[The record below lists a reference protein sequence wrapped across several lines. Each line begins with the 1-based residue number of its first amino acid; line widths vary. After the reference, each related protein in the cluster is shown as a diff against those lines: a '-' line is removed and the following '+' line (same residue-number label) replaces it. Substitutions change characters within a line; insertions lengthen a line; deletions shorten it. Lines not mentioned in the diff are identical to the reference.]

1 MQMQQNI
8 PCYSTSVPPT
18 SASKTTSLSTY
29 TTEGT
34 NMRKIMTLGTRR
46 HEAQLS
52 DTVSSDDA
60 PVSLG
65 VVPLGPAAIA
75 AALWFRSKVSP
86 LVRKSFLPRLRHSAF
101 LFSASFKEAS
111 GMACGFLSSGNRK
124 AAALRL
130 SFSGSATEWPGACDA
145 LDHVSGLSQLL
156 PVSAP
161 LVSH

>member
-1 MQMQQNI
+1 
-8 PCYSTSVPPT
+8 
-18 SASKTTSLSTY
+18 
-29 TTEGT
+29 
-34 NMRKIMTLGTRR
+34 MRHLI
-46 HEAQLS
+46 APLS

-65 VVPLGPAAIA
+65 VAPLGPAAIA

-86 LVRKSFLPRLRHSAF
+86 LVRKSFLPRLHHSAF

-130 SFSGSATEWPGACDA
+130 SCSGSAVDWPPSACDA
-145 LDHVSGLSQLL
+145 LANISGLSQILQ
-156 PVSAP
+156 VSSH
-161 LVSH
+161 LVRH